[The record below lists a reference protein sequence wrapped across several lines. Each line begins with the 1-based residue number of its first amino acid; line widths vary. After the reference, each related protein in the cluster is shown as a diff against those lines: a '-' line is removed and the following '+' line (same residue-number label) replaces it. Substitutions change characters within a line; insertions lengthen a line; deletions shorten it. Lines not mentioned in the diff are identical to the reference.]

1 MILLTLAGS
10 TIGNWVRRAMLAVTR
25 PPPAQHSNRDVPPP
39 EYYRFPI
46 F

>member
-1 MILLTLAGS
+1 MTFLTLAGS
-10 TIGNWVRRAMLAVTR
+10 TIGNWVRRAMLTVTG
-25 PPPAQHSNRDVPPP
+25 PAPHSNRVPPP

>member
-1 MILLTLAGS
+1 MIVLTLAGS
-10 TIGNWVRRAMLAVTR
+10 TIGNWVRRAILAVTR
-25 PPPAQHSNRDVPPP
+25 PTPHSNRDVPPP